1 MAVVGD
7 AYVVVRALTNRVRPQ
22 IKSAFTGLEDIGRD
36 AGKNISDALNESMA
50 GGGGGSR
57 GGLLSRAL
65 GSGFAKEAEAARVKL
80 RTVTQAGYFA
90 APAFSAL
97 AGVLG
102 AVGAGLVTVGAAAG
116 AAATSGILVLGG
128 AFTALIQSAITL
140 KLALAGV
147 GAALQAGLKLQQGS
161 AAQTKAIEAANKRLE
176 KAQLA
181 LFRVEQDRVDQIKDI
196 QRANED
202 AQRSAVDA
210 IISARRSERSYE
222 AAQRNTKKV
231 IEDVTKAREDAIES
245 LQQLRFETEGGAI
258 SEKKARIEFEKAR
271 DSLQRVQDLPPNSRA
286 RQEAE
291 LAFAEADLN
300 LRKAIDR
307 NKDLKEEEKKKT
319 VEVAKLRATDIMNTQ
334 EVKDAVQNEAD
345 ARIDASRAV
354 QDALRAQ
361 QEADESAA
369 DIKSGKAF
377 REINRTLADAN
388 DAVKEAKKDLADAK
402 GGGGAADAF
411 ADAMKKLSPEA
422 QKFVQFLISIRGEFD
437 KLKASAGRELFPRLE
452 IAIQNLVD
460 NLFPVLNPLLEGTG
474 KVLGDVAINLSKV
487 ITDADNLKSLESVW
501 KTNDKFIGNL
511 GTTVGN
517 LYTGFLNILEAAG
530 PLITRF
536 GEWLAVVSGTWA
548 ETQKLNNQNGTL
560 TKRFNRLGDI
570 TADIGEYL
578 GIFWD
583 GLKDIFAVIT
593 EEGGAVDILNGYF
606 KTAAERFRDF
616 TSAGREDGSL
626 KAFFN
631 GATENFTKILSLI
644 GNIVGE
650 LLKLGDNQGVGDFT
664 DSLNVAVDTFGRI
677 ADKLTGPEGAAS
689 SLGTFIEKF
698 ALLTEQLTDSGQIE
712 AFFSV
717 LNGALEIANKIFGNE
732 IVQTVLKVLG
742 PVIGLAKG
750 FGLVFR
756 TVGFLGKAIT
766 GVFLNIGGTIKKTL
780 GFIKD
785 PFGKLRS
792 GSALARTE
800 LQKQMIVDKQKQAAM
815 KGVQLSADQAA
826 RAIGLVAPAS
836 TKARTAM
843 VGSTAAA
850 NTKSAAMRGL
860 GAAATMA
867 GKGLRIAGKA
877 LAFIGGPIGILFL
890 VLPLIIENWDKIVA
904 FFKDLVPKIGKIFG
918 DMWNGL
924 LTFLQDAWKNVS
936 TWFTNSFLPG
946 IGDFFKKALEII
958 AFILFP
964 LPMLLIKF
972 WPEITGFFT
981 NTVFPWLVALPGKV
995 VELAGK
1001 VWNFL
1006 KDAAVNAWNL
1016 LVTWFTTAWDFYR
1029 ALPGK
1034 VLGFAGKVWDFLKDA
1049 AVKAWGLL
1057 VSWFT
1062 TVWNFYRDLPGKVLG
1077 FAGKVWTFLFD
1088 AAKTAWT
1095 NVTGFFTNTVP
1106 NFLKSLPAK
1115 FAAGLSGLWNA
1126 LGSGLQAAWAAAKA
1140 WWNNNV
1146 ASKKLTIG
1154 GFNVLGVQIPKIELG
1169 FPRLAKGGV
1178 VPATNGG
1185 MMALIGEAGKAERVE
1200 PLDADGL
1207 SKRDKAMI
1215 DFMSGGSRGGT
1226 TINVYP
1232 SAGMDERQLA
1242 ELVSRKLAQ
1251 TMRKGAA

>member
-7 AYVVVRALTNRVRPQ
+7 AYVVVRALTNRVRPEIQ
-22 IKSAFTGLEDIGRD
+22 KAFSGLDDIGRR
-36 AGKNISDALNESMA
+36 AGQDISDALTESVS
-50 GGGGGSR
+50 GGGGGS
-57 GGLLSRAL
+57 GGFAKKAF
-65 GSGFAKEAEAARVKL
+65 GNDFAKEAERNRVKL
-80 RTVTQAGYFA
+80 RGLTQAGFFAGPAFA
-90 APAFSAL
+90 A
-97 AGVLG
+97 LG
-102 AVGAGLVTVGAAAG
+102 GILGSVGAGLVTVGAAAG
-116 AAATSGILVLGG
+116 AAAQSGILILAAG
-128 AFTALIQSAITL
+128 FTAAAQAAITL
-140 KLALAGV
+140 KLALSGV

-181 LFRVEQDRVDQIKDI
+181 LFRVEQDRIDQIKDI
-196 QRANED
+196 TRANAD
-202 AQRSAVDA
+202 SQRSAQDA

-345 ARIDASRAV
+345 ARIDASRAIA
-354 QDALRAQ
+354 DALRAQ
-361 QEADESAA
+361 QDADASAA

-388 DAVKEAKKDLADAK
+388 EAVKEAKKDLADAK

-411 ADAMKKLSPEA
+411 ADAMANLSPEA
-422 QKFVQFLISIRGEFD
+422 QKFVRFLISIQDEFK
-437 KLKASAGRELFPRLE
+437 KLRASAGRELFPRLE
-452 IAIQNLVD
+452 TAIQNLVD

-474 KVLGDVAINLSKV
+474 KALGDVAIELSNV

-501 KTNDKFIGNL
+501 KTNDKLIGNL
-511 GTTVGN
+511 GTVVGN
-517 LYTGFLNILEAAG
+517 LYTGFLNILDAAG
-530 PLITRF
+530 PLIDRF
-536 GEWLAVVSGTWA
+536 GEWLVKVTGAWA
-548 ETQKLNNQNGTL
+548 ETQKLNNQSGAL
-560 TKRFNRLGDI
+560 TKKFNRLGDI

-593 EEGGAVDILNGYF
+593 EEGGAVDILNDYF

-626 KAFFN
+626 KTFFN
-631 GATENFTKILSLI
+631 NATENFTKVLSLI
-644 GNIVGE
+644 GNIVAE
-650 LLKLGDNQGVGDFT
+650 LLKLGDNEGVGEFT
-664 DSLNVAVDTFGRI
+664 DSLSRAVDTFGRI
-677 ADKLTGPEGAAS
+677 GEKLTGPDGAAS
-689 SLGTFIEKF
+689 GLGTFIEKF
-698 ALLTEQLTDSGQIE
+698 ALLTEKLTDSGSIE
-712 AFFSV
+712 MFFNV
-717 LNGALEIANKIFGNE
+717 LNGALDIANAIFGNS
-732 IVQTVLKVLG
+732 IVQKILTVLGV
-742 PVIGLAKG
+742 VIGLSKG

-756 TVGFLGKAIT
+756 TVKFVGTAIIGTFLK
-766 GVFLNIGGTIKKTL
+766 IGGTIQKTL
-780 GFIKD
+780 GFIRD

-800 LQKQMIVDKQKQAAM
+800 LQKQMIVDKQKQMAM
-815 KGVQLSADQAA
+815 KGVQISADQAA

-836 TKARTAM
+836 TRARTAM
-843 VGSTAAA
+843 ATSTVAA
-850 NTKSAAMRGL
+850 NTKSIAMRGL
-860 GAAATMA
+860 GAAATVA
-867 GKGLRIAGKA
+867 GKGLRVAGKA

-972 WPEITGFFT
+972 WPEISGFFT
-981 NTVFPWLVALPGKV
+981 NTVFPWLAALPGKV
-995 VELAGK
+995 LEFAGK
-1001 VWNFL
+1001 VWDFL
-1006 KDAAVNAWNL
+1006 KDAAVGAWNL
-1016 LVTWFTTAWDFYR
+1016 LVRWFTTAWDFYR

-1034 VLGFAGKVWDFLKDA
+1034 VLGFAGKIWDFLKDG
-1049 AVKAWGLL
+1049 AVNAWKLL

-1062 TVWNFYRDLPGKVLG
+1062 TAWNFYRDLPGKVLG
-1077 FAGKVWTFLFD
+1077 FAGKVWNFLFD

-1106 NFLKSLPAK
+1106 NFLRGLPSR

-1126 LGSGLQAAWAAAKA
+1126 LGNGLQAAWAAAKS
-1140 WWNNNV
+1140 WWNSNV

-1178 VPATNGG
+1178 IPATNGG

-1200 PLDADGL
+1200 PLDANGL

>member
-422 QKFVQFLISIRGEFD
+422 QKFVQFLIGIRGEFD

-474 KVLGDVAINLSKV
+474 KALGDVAIELSNV
-487 ITDADNLKSLESVW
+487 ITDADNLKSLENVW

-511 GTTVGN
+511 GTSVGN

-530 PLITRF
+530 PLITKF
-536 GEWLAVVSGTWA
+536 GEWLVKVTGAWS
-548 ETQKLNNQNGTL
+548 ETQKLNNQSGAL
-560 TKRFNRLGDI
+560 TKKFDRLGEI
-570 TADIGEYL
+570 TADIGEFL

-626 KAFFN
+626 KEFFN
-631 GATENFTKILSLI
+631 NATENFTKVLSLI
-644 GNIVGE
+644 GNIVAE
-650 LLKLGDNQGVGDFT
+650 LLKLGDNAGVGEFT
-664 DSLNVAVDTFGRI
+664 DSLSRAVDTFGRI
-677 ADKLTGPEGAAS
+677 GEKLTGPGGAAS
-689 SLGTFIEKF
+689 GLGTFIEKF
-698 ALLTEQLTDSGQIE
+698 ALLAEQLTDSGQIE

-1126 LGSGLQAAWAAAKA
+1126 LGNGLQAAWAAAKA

-1146 ASKKLTIG
+1146 ANKKLTIG

>member
-1 MAVVGD
+1 
-7 AYVVVRALTNRVRPQ
+7 
-22 IKSAFTGLEDIGRD
+22 
-36 AGKNISDALNESMA
+36 
-50 GGGGGSR
+50 
-57 GGLLSRAL
+57 
-65 GSGFAKEAEAARVKL
+65 
-80 RTVTQAGYFA
+80 
-90 APAFSAL
+90 
-97 AGVLG
+97 
-102 AVGAGLVTVGAAAG
+102 
-116 AAATSGILVLGG
+116 
-128 AFTALIQSAITL
+128 
-140 KLALAGV
+140 
-147 GAALQAGLKLQQGS
+147 
-161 AAQTKAIEAANKRLE
+161 
-176 KAQLA
+176 
-181 LFRVEQDRVDQIKDI
+181 
-196 QRANED
+196 
-202 AQRSAVDA
+202 
-210 IISARRSERSYE
+210 
-222 AAQRNTKKV
+222 
-231 IEDVTKAREDAIES
+231 
-245 LQQLRFETEGGAI
+245 
-258 SEKKARIEFEKAR
+258 
-271 DSLQRVQDLPPNSRA
+271 
-286 RQEAE
+286 
-291 LAFAEADLN
+291 
-300 LRKAIDR
+300 
-307 NKDLKEEEKKKT
+307 
-319 VEVAKLRATDIMNTQ
+319 MNTQ

-361 QEADESAA
+361 QDADESAA

-606 KTAAERFRDF
+606 KTAAERFKDF

-626 KAFFN
+626 KEFFN
-631 GATENFTKILSLI
+631 KATENFTKVLSLI
-644 GNIVGE
+644 GNIVAE
-650 LLKLGDNQGVGDFT
+650 LLKLGDNEGVGDFT
-664 DSLNVAVDTFGRI
+664 DSLSNAVDTFGRI
-677 ADKLTGPEGAAS
+677 AEKLTGPEGAATG
-689 SLGTFIEKF
+689 LGTFIEKF
-698 ALLTEQLTDSGQIE
+698 ALLSEKLTDSGSIE
-712 AFFSV
+712 TFFKV
-717 LNGALEIANKIFGNE
+717 LNGALDIANKIFGNE
-732 IVQTVLKVLG
+732 IVQNILKVVG
-742 PVIGLAKG
+742 VVIGLSKG

-756 TVGFLGKAIT
+756 TVKFVGQAIIGTFLK
-766 GVFLNIGGTIKKTL
+766 IGGTITKTL

-860 GAAATMA
+860 GAAATVA
-867 GKGLRIAGKA
+867 GKGLRVAGKA
-877 LAFIGGPIGILFL
+877 LAFIGGPIGIIFL

-904 FFKDLVPKIGKIFG
+904 FFKNLVPKLGKIFG

-924 LTFLQDAWKNVS
+924 LTFLENAWKNVS

-981 NTVFPWLVALPGKV
+981 NTVFPWLAALPGKV
-995 VELAGK
+995 MEFAGK

-1006 KDAAVNAWNL
+1006 KDAAVNAWNQ
-1016 LVTWFTTAWDFYR
+1016 LVTWFTVAWDFYR

-1049 AVKAWGLL
+1049 AVKAWGFL

-1077 FAGKVWTFLFD
+1077 FAGKIWNFLFD

-1106 NFLKSLPAK
+1106 NFLKSLPGK
-1115 FAAGLSGLWNA
+1115 FASGLSGLWNA

-1232 SAGMDERQLA
+1232 SAGMDEKQLA

>member
-7 AYVVVRALTNRVRPQ
+7 AYVVVRALTNRVRPEIQ
-22 IKSAFTGLEDIGRD
+22 RAFTGLDDIGRD
-36 AGKNISDALNESMA
+36 AGRDISNALNESMS
-50 GGGGGSR
+50 GGGGGGR
-57 GGLLSRAL
+57 GGALGRAL
-65 GSGFAKEAEAARVKL
+65 GSSFEKDAERARVKL
-80 RTVTQAGYFA
+80 RGLTQAGFFA

-102 AVGAGLVTVGAAAG
+102 ALGAGLVTLGAAAG
-116 AAATSGILVLGG
+116 AAAQSGLVVLGG

-140 KLALAGV
+140 KLALSGV
-147 GAALQAGLKLQQGS
+147 GAALSAGLKLSQGS
-161 AAQTKAIEAANKRLE
+161 AAQAKAVEAANKRLE

-196 QRANED
+196 KQANAD
-202 AQRSAVDA
+202 AQRSAMDA
-210 IISARRSERSYE
+210 IISAKRSERSYE
-222 AAQRNTKKV
+222 AAQRNTEKV
-231 IEDVTKAREDAIES
+231 IKDVTKAREDAIES

-307 NKDLKEEEKKKT
+307 NKDLKDEEKKKT
-319 VEVAKLRATDIMNTQ
+319 VEVAKMRATDIMQTQ
-334 EVKDAVQNEAD
+334 EVKDAQQAQAD
-345 ARIDASRAV
+345 ARIDSARAEVDAARAV
-354 QDALRAQ
+354 A
-361 QEADESAA
+361 EANQSKA
-369 DIKSGKAF
+369 DIDSGKAF
-377 REINRTLADAN
+377 RDINRALADAN
-388 DAVKEAKKDLADAK
+388 DAVKEARKDLADAK

-411 ADAMKKLSPEA
+411 ADAMAKLSPEA
-422 QKFVQFLISIRGEFD
+422 QKFVRFLISIQDEFK
-437 KLKASAGRELFPRLE
+437 KLKASAGKELFPRLE
-452 IAIQNLVD
+452 TAIQNLVD

-474 KVLGDVAINLSKV
+474 KALGDVAIELSNV

-501 KTNDKFIGNL
+501 KTNDKLIGNL
-511 GTTVGN
+511 GTVVGN

-530 PLITRF
+530 PLITKF
-536 GEWLAVVSGTWA
+536 GEWLVKVTGAWA
-548 ETQKLNNQNGTL
+548 ETQKLNNQSGAL
-560 TKRFNRLGDI
+560 TKKFDRLGEI

-593 EEGGAVDILNGYF
+593 EEGGAVDILNDYF

-626 KAFFN
+626 KEFFN
-631 GATENFTKILSLI
+631 NATENFTKVLSLI
-644 GNIVGE
+644 GNIVAE
-650 LLKLGDNQGVGDFT
+650 LLKLGDNEGVGEFT
-664 DSLNVAVDTFGRI
+664 DSLSRAVDTFGRI
-677 ADKLTGPEGAAS
+677 GEKLTGPDGAAS
-689 SLGTFIEKF
+689 GLGTFIEKF
-698 ALLTEQLTDSGQIE
+698 ALLSEKLTDSGSIE
-712 AFFSV
+712 TFFKV
-717 LNGALEIANKIFGNE
+717 LNGALDIANTIFGNS
-732 IVQTVLKVLG
+732 IVQKILGVLG
-742 PVIGLAKG
+742 VVIGLSKG

-756 TVGFLGKAIT
+756 TVKFVGQAIIGTFLK
-766 GVFLNIGGTIKKTL
+766 IGGTITKTL

-800 LQKQMIVDKQKQAAM
+800 LQKQMIVDKQKQMAM
-815 KGVQLSADQAA
+815 KGVQISADQAA

-836 TKARTAM
+836 TRARTAM
-843 VGSTAAA
+843 ATSTVAA
-850 NTKSAAMRGL
+850 NTKSIAMRGL
-860 GAAATMA
+860 GAAATVA
-867 GKGLRIAGKA
+867 SKGLRLAGKA
-877 LAFIGGPIGILFL
+877 LAFIGGPIGIIFL

-904 FFKDLVPKIGKIFG
+904 FFKDLVPKLGKIFG

-924 LTFLQDAWKNVS
+924 LTFLKNAWKNVS
-936 TWFTNSFLPG
+936 TWFTQSFLPG

-995 VELAGK
+995 MEFAGK

-1006 KDAAVNAWNL
+1006 KDAAVNAWNR
-1016 LVTWFTTAWDFYR
+1016 LVSWFTIAWDFYR

-1062 TVWNFYRDLPGKVLG
+1062 TVWTFYKELPGKVLG
-1077 FAGKVWTFLFD
+1077 FAGKIWTFLFD
-1088 AAKTAWT
+1088 AAKTAWG

-1169 FPRLAKGGV
+1169 FPRLARGGV